1 MRKKLSEAQR
11 KVLERL
17 AAGAR
22 IQQRIDGCFI
32 YAGTTEVVRANTVY
46 SLEDRRLINSGYITI
61 AGKDALDTIP
71 TDRAALAEDTAGK
84 EGE

>member
-1 MRKKLSEAQR
+1 MTAGMEVEDAMDKANKAQIA
-11 KVLERL
+11 VLMRL

-46 SLEDRRLINSGYITI
+46 ALENRGLIRAGIITDT
-61 AGKDALDTIP
+61 GRALVE
-71 TDRAALAEDTAGK
+71 AAK
-84 EGE
+84 EGA